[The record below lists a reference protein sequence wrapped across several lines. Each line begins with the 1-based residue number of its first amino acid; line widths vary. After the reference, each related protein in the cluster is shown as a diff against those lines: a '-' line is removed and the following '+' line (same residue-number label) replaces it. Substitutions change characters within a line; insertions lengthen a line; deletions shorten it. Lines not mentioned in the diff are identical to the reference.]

1 MTPLWSSATQ
11 LPASAK
17 ARPAREVIE
26 HGTGPTAYDGGM
38 TATLLSG
45 TQYAG
50 ALSDFR
56 NDITTSL
63 LSRSPPRGDL
73 ARGLANQIS
82 AGRALLVGALGFF
95 SPRLLTPWLQPAHA
109 LEATSYDDNRELK
122 GRLERL
128 VDFDRI
134 NAGKP
139 RFSVGAVNVGTG
151 NFVYFDNTTHTIGAD
166 HVMASGALPP
176 GFPVIEIEG
185 EHYWDGGPLSNTPLQ
200 WVIESEPH
208 QDMLAFQMDLWSARG
223 AFSRNMAEATTRQK
237 EIQYS
242 SRTRQFH
249 RFKYTQKLW
258 NALSSLL
265 DKLPKD
271 RRDSQEVAVL
281 NPVANR
287 KVYNLV

>member
-151 NFVYFDNTTHTIGAD
+151 NFVYFDNT
-166 HVMASGALPP
+166 P
-176 GFPVIEIEG
+176 
-185 EHYWDGGPLSNTPLQ
+185 
-200 WVIESEPH
+200 
-208 QDMLAFQMDLWSARG
+208 SAPIR
-223 AFSRNMAEATTRQK
+223 
-237 EIQYS
+237 
-242 SRTRQFH
+242 
-249 RFKYTQKLW
+249 
-258 NALSSLL
+258 
-265 DKLPKD
+265 
-271 RRDSQEVAVL
+271 
-281 NPVANR
+281 
-287 KVYNLV
+287 